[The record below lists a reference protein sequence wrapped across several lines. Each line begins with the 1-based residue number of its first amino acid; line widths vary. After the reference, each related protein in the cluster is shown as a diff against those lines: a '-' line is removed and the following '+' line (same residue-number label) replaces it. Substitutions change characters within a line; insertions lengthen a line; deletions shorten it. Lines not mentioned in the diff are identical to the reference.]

1 MSFCLIKFSF
11 GLRLNNLSSEVKPK
25 SQERKSKYSVSFVEP
40 ILISKNRANSLSVD
54 LPQPSAIFVGMET
67 DALLI

>member
-1 MSFCLIKFSF
+1 
-11 GLRLNNLSSEVKPK
+11 VKPK

-40 ILISKNRANSLSVD
+40 ILISKNLANSLSVD
-54 LPQPSAIFVGMET
+54 LPQPSAIFVGIET